1 MIQVKNVSMNFG
13 NFTALDNVNL
23 EIPSGCAFGFLGSNG
38 AGKSTLMRQIC
49 GIYDVPQGE
58 ILIDGQGVYNNPAV
72 KSEIFFVSDET
83 VQFANFTLDQL
94 KKYYKNYYVKFD
106 EQVFN
111 KLTLSLSLPTN
122 KKLAKFS
129 KGMKRQSVVV
139 IGLACN
145 TKYLILDEAFDGLDP
160 AMRSIV
166 KSMIIDA
173 MQKRD
178 LTLIVSSHNMAEMTE
193 LCNYIML
200 IHKGKVL
207 FSRNIHDSS
216 ESLVKIQVIF
226 KDKVISQKDF
236 ENLGIQVLSFSQS
249 GSIVNIIARGN
260 SKEILP
266 KIQELAPDLCE
277 EIPMTLDEA
286 FVYEMEVRGYGKNLL
301 EQ

>member
-58 ILIDGQGVYNNPAV
+58 ILIDGQKVFNNPFV

-83 VQFANFTLDQL
+83 VQFANFTLDEL

-106 EQVFN
+106 EQLFN
-111 KLTLSLSLPTN
+111 KLVLSLSLPTN

-166 KSMIIDA
+166 KGMIADA
-173 MQKRD
+173 MQTRD
-178 LTLIVSSHNMAEMTE
+178 LTLIVSSHNMAEITE
-193 LCNYIML
+193 LCSRIML

-207 FSRNIHDSS
+207 FSRNVDDPS
-216 ESLVKIQVIF
+216 ESLAKIQAVF
-226 KDKVISQKDF
+226 KDRQMQKNDF
-236 ENLGIQVLSFSQS
+236 ENLGMEILSFSQM
-249 GSIVNIIARGN
+249 GSVVCVIARG
-260 SKEILP
+260 SGKEILP
-266 KIQELAPDLCE
+266 KIQQMTPDLCE
-277 EIPMTLDEA
+277 EIPMTLDET
-286 FVYEMEVRGYGKNLL
+286 FIYEMEVRGYGKNTL
-301 EQ
+301 E